1 MGTGIGTELMT
12 RLRSSLVAASL
23 GISIVAPH
31 SNLTAQAGK
40 LLVFQNAMGGD
51 AVTIIDTETNRVV
64 GEIPDIEI
72 ANGLATSPDGGRLYV
87 TGEVAK
93 ALYVVDTG
101 TMAVVNKVATIGRP
115 SAVAVSKDGRRI
127 YVGVQD
133 QGATG
138 LDIFDASTLILVK
151 NLPLEGMQSHYVL
164 VTPDGKYVAVTA
176 NQGRSAEEALTVRL
190 VDTETEEYVRK
201 IVGLGGGGHRVCDF
215 YPNAD
220 GSTRWLLCNQG
231 GLPGF
236 VVYDF
241 NTGKIVQKVTYPVLG
256 GGLNLAQSWTAQS
269 SPSHGVAV
277 TPDNETILVSDRWY
291 NLVHLFS
298 APDMAYVGAIPTG
311 PDPFWFSVTP
321 DNRTAYVSNSLTGS
335 MSVLDLV
342 DMREI
347 ARIPVQN
354 VPKRNIM
361 ARVP

>member
-1 MGTGIGTELMT
+1 M
-12 RLRSSLVAASL
+12 
-23 GISIVAPH
+23 
-31 SNLTAQAGK
+31 AQAGK
-40 LLVFQNAMGGD
+40 LLVFQNAMAGD
-51 AVTIIDTETNRVV
+51 AVTIIDTETNRAI

-72 ANGLATSPDGGRLYV
+72 ANGLATSPDGSRLYV

-93 ALYVVDTG
+93 TLYVVDTE
-101 TMAVVNKVATIGRP
+101 TMEVINEVHTTGRP
-115 SAVAVSKDGRRI
+115 AALDVSKDGRRI

-138 LDIFDASTLILVK
+138 LNIYDAATLTLVK
-151 NLPLEGMQSHYVL
+151 NLPLEGMRTHYVL

-201 IVGLGGGGHRVCDF
+201 IVGVGSGGHRVCDF
-215 YPNAD
+215 YPNSD

-241 NTGKIVQKVTYPVLG
+241 NTGEIVQKVSYPVLG
-256 GGLNLAQSWTAQS
+256 GRLNLQHSWTAQS

-298 APDMAYVGAIPTG
+298 APEMVHIGAIPMG
-311 PDPFWFSVTP
+311 PDPFWFSITP
-321 DNRTAYVSNSLTGS
+321 DSRTAYVSASLTAS

-342 DMREI
+342 EMREV

-354 VPKRNIM
+354 VPKRNII
-361 ARVP
+361 ARMP

>member
-1 MGTGIGTELMT
+1 MT
-12 RLRSSLVAASL
+12 RRIRPIALASL
-23 GISIVAPH
+23 GILIIAPH
-31 SNLTAQAGK
+31 ASLMAQTGK

-51 AVTIIDTETNRVV
+51 AVSVIDTQTNRVIRQ
-64 GEIPDIEI
+64 IPDIEI
-72 ANGLATSPDGGRLYV
+72 PNGLATSPDGRRLYV

-93 ALYVVDTG
+93 TLYVVDTE
-101 TMAVVNKVATIGRP
+101 TMEVINQVATTGRP

-127 YVGVQD
+127 YAGVQD

-138 LDIFDASTLILVK
+138 LDIYDAATLALVK
-151 NLPLEGMQSHYVL
+151 NLPLEGMRTHYVL

-201 IVGLGGGGHRVCDF
+201 IVGVGTGGHRVCDF
-215 YPNAD
+215 YPNPD
-220 GSTRWLLCNQG
+220 GSTKWLLCNQG

-241 NTGKIVQKVTYPVLG
+241 NTGEVVQKVSYPVLG
-256 GGLNLAQSWTAQS
+256 GGVNLQHSWTAQN
-269 SPSHGVAV
+269 SPSHGIAL
-277 TPDNETILVSDRWY
+277 TPDNEKILVSDRWY

-298 APDMAYVGAIPTG
+298 APDMAHIGSIPMG
-311 PDPFWFSVTP
+311 PDPFWFSITP
-321 DNRTAYVSNSLTGS
+321 DGRTAYVSASLTAS

-342 DMREI
+342 EMREV

>member
-1 MGTGIGTELMT
+1 MT
-12 RLRSSLVAASL
+12 RLARSIAVASL
-23 GISIVAPH
+23 GIVIIAPH
-31 SNLTAQAGK
+31 SSLMAQAGK

-51 AVTIIDTETNRVV
+51 AVTVIDTQTNRVIGQV
-64 GEIPDIEI
+64 PDIEI
-72 ANGLATSPDGGRLYV
+72 PNGLATSPDGSRLYV

-93 ALYVVDTG
+93 TLYVVDTK
-101 TMAVVNKVATIGRP
+101 TMEVINEVATTGRP
-115 SAVAVSKDGRRI
+115 SAIAVSKDGRRI
-127 YVGVQD
+127 YAGVQD

-138 LDIFDASTLILVK
+138 LDIYDAATLTLVK
-151 NLPLEGMQSHYVL
+151 NLPLEGMRTHYVL

-201 IVGLGGGGHRVCDF
+201 IVGVGSGGHRVCDF
-215 YPNAD
+215 YPNPD

-241 NTGKIVQKVTYPVLG
+241 TTGEIVQKVSYPVLG
-256 GGLNLAQSWTAQS
+256 GRVNLQHSWTAQN
-269 SPSHGVAV
+269 SPSHGIAL
-277 TPDNETILVSDRWY
+277 TPDKETILVSDRWY

-298 APDMAYVGAIPTG
+298 APDMEHVGSIPMG
-311 PDPFWFSVTP
+311 PDPFWFSITP
-321 DNRTAYVSNSLTGS
+321 DSRTAYVSASLTAS

-342 DMREI
+342 EMREV